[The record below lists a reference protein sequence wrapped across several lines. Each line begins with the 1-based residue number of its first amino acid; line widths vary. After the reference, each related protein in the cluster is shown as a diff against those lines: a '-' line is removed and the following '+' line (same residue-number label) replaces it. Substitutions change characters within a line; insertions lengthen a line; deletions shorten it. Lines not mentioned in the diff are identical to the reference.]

1 MIKFLLLVLL
11 VLPLSHWAQF
21 SGTNLLEYQYGKLPN
36 KDESEFHG
44 IYSKPILNYR
54 WNNIK
59 SIVGFQVYQSPY
71 NERNYI
77 DVSWLGVNYKSKRW
91 EIGVGNFNSTL
102 DRGVL
107 LRSYEIQGALLEDLS
122 HRGKHYFY
130 RDVLGAKV
138 GFRNKTF
145 SVTALWGYVLNNVFP
160 PSLPFKDRRSDHI
173 AALSTTLKR
182 YNQTLGISSIRVKN
196 ILDESYYGSIN
207 LSGRILPELTYYV
220 LYAQKLNNTIL
231 GNNAHALYGNL
242 NFAVR
247 SFGIS
252 AEWKDYNNFVLGSGI
267 NEPPALVKEHTYRVL
282 NRSTHVLNPNNEKG
296 VQLEGYFNLSDLT
309 SLTLNYTQATNDSGK
324 KFQFEEWFAE
334 YSSVFSKKTDYR
346 VFFDYANDDLK
357 NQRNRLS
364 SGFALS
370 HMLPNNIQ
378 NIAFEFNA
386 QSYKQDSIRT
396 MNYVGDLTFRYKTK
410 LFLSFLYEWSNDKFL
425 TADTRAWFG
434 TTLNY
439 KVNPKNTFVLFGGE
453 RRGGPACNAGVCY
466 EILDFKGIELRWTAR
481 F

>member
-1 MIKFLLLVLL
+1 MKYLFFLFML
-11 VLPLSHWAQF
+11 LPLYSWTQF

-36 KDESEFHG
+36 TDKAEFHG
-44 IYSKPILNYR
+44 VYSKPIFNYR

-59 SIVGFQVYQSPY
+59 ATAGFQVYQSPY
-71 NERNYI
+71 NDRNYTDI
-77 DVSWLGVNYKSKRW
+77 SWLGVNYKSKQW
-91 EIGVGNFNSTL
+91 EVNLGNFNSTL

-122 HRGKHYFY
+122 RRGKYYFY

-138 GFRNKTF
+138 GFRKKSF

-160 PSLPFKDRRSDHI
+160 PSLPFKDRRSDEV
-173 AALSTTLKR
+173 AAISTTFKGFK
-182 YNQTLGISSIRVKN
+182 QKLGISGIRVKN
-196 ILDESYYGSIN
+196 IMDESYYGSAN
-207 LSGRILPELTYYV
+207 LYGKILPDLTYYV
-220 LYAQKLNNTIL
+220 LYAHKVNNNVP

-252 AEWKDYNNFVLGSGI
+252 AEWKDYTNFVLGSGI

-282 NRSTHVLNPNNEKG
+282 NRSTHVLNPSNEKG
-296 VQLEGYFNLSDLT
+296 VQLEGYFNLNDLT

-334 YSSVFSKKTDYR
+334 YSAAFSDQTDFS

-357 NQRNRLS
+357 NQRDRRS
-364 SGFALS
+364 SGFTLN
-370 HMLPNNIQ
+370 HMLSSAIQ
-378 NIAFEFNA
+378 SVAFEFNA

-396 MNYVGDLTFRYKTK
+396 MNYVGDLTLRYKTK
-410 LFLSFLYEWSNDKFL
+410 LFLSLLYEWSNDKFL
-425 TADTRAWFG
+425 TADSRTWFG

-439 KVNPKNTFVLFGGE
+439 KINPNNTFVLFGGD

-466 EILDFKGIELRWTAR
+466 EILDFKGVELRWVSR